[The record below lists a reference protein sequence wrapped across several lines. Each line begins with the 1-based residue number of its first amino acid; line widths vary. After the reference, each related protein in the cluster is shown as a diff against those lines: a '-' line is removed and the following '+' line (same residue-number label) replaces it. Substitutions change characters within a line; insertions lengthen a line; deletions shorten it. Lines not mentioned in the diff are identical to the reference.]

1 MLVSVLPLK
10 CKPIKKDRQKAKKKA
25 EKKQL
30 N

>member
-10 CKPIKKDRQKAKKKA
+10 CKPIKKKQTESKKTW
-25 EKKQL
+25 KKQL